1 MAISDVEFQALVFAG
16 CLLGALGRTLLPY
29 LQKLKENEEAGQ
41 EPPNFQKKYMFTF
54 AYSLAISIG
63 VAMTLFSSV
72 LTNVDKTATIP
83 SIMIISGLAG
93 WGANSIVN
101 NIQRVAT
108 TRTASDSPPP
118 PTSTTT
124 SAA

>member
-1 MAISDVEFQALVFAG
+1 M
-16 CLLGALGRTLLPY
+16 GALGRTLLPY
-29 LQKLKENEEAGQ
+29 LQKLKENEEAGE

-108 TRTASDSPPP
+108 ARTAADSPPSNPPPAAATTTP
-118 PTSTTT
+118 PT
-124 SAA
+124 